1 MTARS
6 GWSRLDPL
14 LSATR
19 VVATLGPASEYPS
32 VLRRMMEAGAMV
44 FRFNLSH
51 GTVEQHIANIAK
63 VRRVASESGR
73 LAGVLVDLPGPKI
86 RTAANEG
93 GGRIPLPSG
102 GVVRVGARGRYSTS
116 ERIVIRFPRI
126 ARTLGKDDTI
136 LLDDGSL
143 VLRILRKVAG
153 DELEATVVRGGML
166 KERAGVNLPG
176 RNLGLRVPTAKD
188 VEYARMAV
196 QQRADFVALSFVQR
210 AEELVRLRKIL
221 ETEADRHR
229 DRVAPAVVAKI
240 EKPAALERLDEILL
254 VTHGVMVARGD
265 LGVETALEKV
275 PAWQKQ
281 ILRRASRA
289 GVFTITATQ
298 MLESM
303 VTSEVPTRAEV
314 SDVANAV
321 FDGTDAL
328 MLSAESA
335 VGKHPVESVQM
346 LTRIAR
352 EVEGGL
358 PVRASSVGVTAPVDG
373 LPATTRAWTNGD
385 PAESAAIEAMVEAT
399 LALAIRSGASC
410 IACFTWSGRTGFLLA
425 RHHPRIGIV
434 CLTPSEETRRRL
446 TLAWN
451 VRSLLLPRVR
461 TADELMRR
469 GLALLKS
476 AKVVGPGDTV
486 VLVGGA
492 ANLPEATNLLRWVR
506 I

>member
-1 MTARS
+1 
-6 GWSRLDPL
+6 LEPL

-19 VVATLGPASEYPS
+19 VVATLGPASEDPA
-32 VLRRMMEAGAMV
+32 VLKRMMEAGAAV

-51 GTVEQHIANIAK
+51 GAIEQHIVNIAK
-63 VRRVASESGR
+63 VRRVAAESGR

-86 RTAANEG
+86 RTAANQG
-93 GGRIPLPSG
+93 GARIPLPSG
-102 GVVRVGARGRYSTS
+102 AVVGVTGRGRLSTP

-126 ARTLGKDDTI
+126 ARALGKGDSI
-136 LLDDGSL
+136 LLDDGAL
-143 VLRILRKVAG
+143 VLRVLRKVPG
-153 DELEATVVRGGML
+153 DELEAEVERGGTL
-166 KERAGVNLPG
+166 KEHAGVNLPG
-176 RNLGLRVPTAKD
+176 RSLGLRVPTAKD

-196 QQRADFVALSFVQR
+196 AQKADFVALSFVQR
-210 AEELVRLRKIL
+210 PEELMRLRRIL
-221 ETEADRHR
+221 ETEAGRSR
-229 DRVAPAVVAKI
+229 DRAVPAVVAKI
-240 EKPAALERLDEILL
+240 EKPAALERLDEILR

-335 VGKHPVESVQM
+335 VGKRPVESVGM
-346 LTRIAR
+346 LTRSAGA
-352 EVEGGL
+352 VERDL
-358 PVRASSVGVTAPVDG
+358 PVRRTDPGAVGDVTM
-373 LPATTRAWTNGD
+373 RAWTNGD
-385 PAESAAIEAMVEAT
+385 RDETVAIEAMVEAT

-410 IACFTWSGRTGFLLA
+410 IACFTQSGRTGFLLA
-425 RHHPRIGIV
+425 RHRPRIAIV

-461 TADELMRR
+461 TADEMMRR

-476 AKVVGPGDTV
+476 AKVVRSGDTV

-492 ANLPEATNLLRWVR
+492 AGLPEATNLLRWVR